1 MDEIRFDHIALALPR
16 MADAVPFL
24 VGTLGG
30 APAFGAD
37 AGVYRFAQWRFAN
50 RARLEVLEPMG
61 HDGFLHRFLAARGPG
76 IHHVTFKV
84 PSLREA
90 CDRAKDHGYEIVGY
104 RDVNP
109 YWKEAFLHPRRA
121 LGVVVQLAESGPG
134 GTTPPWTPPP
144 SPPDVPPP
152 VAIVGLRMSAH
163 SPERART
170 QWLTIL
176 RGQERAAPDATLI
189 YTWPRSPLRIAVEI
203 DAAREEGPIGIEI
216 ASEHQVKIPDGPH
229 PVLGASFSRDSRR
242 PT

>member
-1 MDEIRFDHIALALPR
+1 MSEIRFDHIALALPR

-37 AGVYRFAQWRFAN
+37 SGVYRFGQWRFAN
-50 RARLEVLEPMG
+50 KARLEVLEPIG
-61 HDGFLHRFLAARGPG
+61 ADGFLHRFLAARGPG

-90 CDRAKDHGYEIVGY
+90 CDRAKDHGYDIVGY
-104 RDVNP
+104 RDVNA

-121 LGVVVQLAESGPG
+121 LGIVVQLAESARG
-134 GTTPPWTPPP
+134 GTAPPWTPPP

-152 VAIVGLRMSAH
+152 VAIVGLRTSAH
-163 SPERART
+163 SRERART
-170 QWLTIL
+170 QWVTIL
-176 RGQERAAPDATLI
+176 EGEEAEAPDLSLV
-189 YTWPRSPLRIAVEI
+189 YTWPRSPLRIAVAI
-203 DAAREEGPIGIEI
+203 DSAREEGPIGIEI
-216 ASEHQVKIPDGPH
+216 AGERVVKLPDGPH